1 MDLWTFHRYRE
12 PRLCVDAIELA
23 TDSPAVTLV
32 QGDARYT
39 LALDDRAA
47 ATRMA
52 AELATLSDSGAP
64 LWDLMRQAGAD
75 GWGALGAFLDSRAL
89 IGEGHDEA
97 RRLLA
102 ARHAAI
108 DACIAGTI
116 AAIRDDLPA
125 ARRDRLARHA
135 GLLRAEAETV
145 LGSDTLGT
153 LGDPFD
159 ADRQP
164 NFFLGL
170 IVAEFAYFRRS
181 APLTLIAAS
190 VMLARI
196 AGDDARLPE
205 TDAVLEA
212 LALYDPQDLEAHL
225 WLVARALADSTGD
238 TAERFA
244 TPPIPDLPMLPGLE
258 FMRRVEVLT
267 RSALRA
273 WGENPYV
280 TLLDALGDRWSP
292 LIAGPFIEQY
302 HVTCRFV
309 EIVAPSLSRRLIAP
323 LRAMMFRY
331 YGEEVGH
338 EALESTT
345 CETLGITQAALDQAV
360 PLPLHFAFVDL
371 LTLVAQIDPVTACA
385 SIMVIEG
392 VFGEPP
398 KMSLRLAAVARTNP
412 AFSELAGDHDE
423 LNEDLNHNSISRD
436 AFEHIAAVPPATQAR
451 VIRRILFLLELNHRA
466 WGGIA
471 DFYGPQAALH
481 LQGSLGRPLSPSGDA
496 PPAR

>member
-1 MDLWTFHRYRE
+1 MDLWTFHRYRA
-12 PRLCVDAIELA
+12 PRLCVDAIEVA
-23 TDSPAVTLV
+23 PDAPAITLV
-32 QGDARYT
+32 QGDAHYT
-39 LALDDRAA
+39 LALDDPAA
-47 ATRMA
+47 AAHMA
-52 AELATLSDSGAP
+52 AELETLRDSGAP
-64 LWDLMRQAGAD
+64 LWDLMREAGAD

-89 IGEGHDEA
+89 IGEGRDETRQA
-97 RRLLA
+97 LVTRI
-102 ARHAAI
+102 AAI
-108 DACIAGTI
+108 ETCITGTI
-116 AAIRDDLPA
+116 AAIRTDLSFD
-125 ARRDRLARHA
+125 RLDRLAGHA
-135 GLLRAEAETV
+135 ALLRVEADAALATDA
-145 LGSDTLGT
+145 LGAA
-153 LGDPFD
+153 GDPFD
-159 ADRQP
+159 ADVQP

-170 IVAEFAYFRRS
+170 IIAEFAYFRRS

-196 AGDDARLPE
+196 AGEEAALPE
-205 TDAVLEA
+205 NEAVIEA
-212 LALYDPQDLEAHL
+212 LALYDPRDLEAHL
-225 WLVARALADSTGD
+225 WLVARALVDSTGE
-238 TAERFA
+238 AAMRFP

-267 RSALRA
+267 RSALGK

-309 EIVAPSLSRRLIAP
+309 EIIAPNLSRRLLAP

-331 YGEEVGH
+331 FGEEVGH

-345 CETLGITQAALDQAV
+345 CETLGITQAALDRAV

-371 LTLVAQIDPVTACA
+371 LTLVAQVDPVTSCA

-412 AFSELAGDHDE
+412 AFSDLAGDHDD
-423 LNEDLNHNSISRD
+423 LNADLNHNSISRD
-436 AFEHIAAVPPATQAR
+436 AFEHIAAAPPTTQAR

-466 WGGIA
+466 WGGIS
-471 DFYGPQAALH
+471 DFYGPQPSLH
-481 LQGSLGRPLSPSGDA
+481 LQGSLGRALSPEGHLTS
-496 PPAR
+496 